1 MYIASIFLV
10 CGSFFVAKKNIVL
23 NVKNDELRSCLQNL
37 IFHEEKE
44 KNKLINDIIELK
56 EKYHSE
62 KKDDEDVQKIY
73 RKINDTIYSSS
84 HIFLNNIKED
94 AKSLDISSYSEK
106 VQDKIKGIYNKA
118 TSIKAISDFDVY
130 SKFLSSKFLG
140 STEFN
145 SNINSIK
152 NLIQKYTDDPNSRND
167 ETLKSIISHIM
178 KLEKE
183 DSNKELKKLKKSL
196 TKDYTYAS
204 WEIIYEREQK
214 SVTEQIPIIKYAF
227 NLDLIDLN
235 NPDIDNLMKK
245 IALYNKI
252 AEVENTSDST
262 TGTYY
267 QIFSIIDGLVYYQ
280 MSSII
285 DGPVNS
291 VETNT
296 NAFVASREDP
306 QLNGLSRWEDD
317 DLKFV
322 LEYLIFQLISGN
334 DLKSCLQISFTPQ
347 ERTNYSS
354 ILDEKTNFN
363 TKKNAID
370 NIIQNRD
377 RYGKNLENLLCG
389 IIINDINLNA
399 FLENIKNDIIELKSK
414 LDDQNEN
421 IKTKI
426 QRLLETISQT
436 IKPNFNVELIS
447 PFDLSLRFFLSRSMY
462 SSNEFK
468 LNVDSIKR
476 LIQKY
481 IDDPNS
487 KNDDNLFRDIIDHI
501 MKLENKH
508 CNDEL
513 KRLKKDLT
521 TKDYTYSFWKRL
533 SFWERLRYTRK
544 QKSLKEQIPIIKYAV
559 NLDLIDLNNTD
570 LNDLMKKIHVYYQ
583 AKDARRS
590 KKYCSFSQFSVIK
603 FIEETS
609 KYLRGK
615 PINLYLHTRL

>member
-1 MYIASIFLV
+1 
-10 CGSFFVAKKNIVL
+10 
-23 NVKNDELRSCLQNL
+23 
-37 IFHEEKE
+37 
-44 KNKLINDIIELK
+44 
-56 EKYHSE
+56 
-62 KKDDEDVQKIY
+62 
-73 RKINDTIYSSS
+73 
-84 HIFLNNIKED
+84 
-94 AKSLDISSYSEK
+94 
-106 VQDKIKGIYNKA
+106 
-118 TSIKAISDFDVY
+118 
-130 SKFLSSKFLG
+130 
-140 STEFN
+140 
-145 SNINSIK
+145 
-152 NLIQKYTDDPNSRND
+152 
-167 ETLKSIISHIM
+167 
-178 KLEKE
+178 
-183 DSNKELKKLKKSL
+183 
-196 TKDYTYAS
+196 
-204 WEIIYEREQK
+204 
-214 SVTEQIPIIKYAF
+214 
-227 NLDLIDLN
+227 
-235 NPDIDNLMKK
+235 MKK
-245 IALYNKI
+245 IALYHKI

-354 ILDEKTNFN
+354 ILDEETNFN

-476 LIQKY
+476 LIQEY

-487 KNDDNLFRDIIDHI
+487 KNGDHLKKIIIQIINL
-501 MKLENKH
+501 KYKH

-544 QKSLKEQIPIIKYAV
+544 QKSLKEQIPIIKDAF

-570 LNDLMKKIHVYYQ
+570 LNNLMKKIHVYYQ
-583 AKDARRS
+583 AKKAQRE
-590 KKYCSFSQFSVIK
+590 KQYGTYSQFSVIK